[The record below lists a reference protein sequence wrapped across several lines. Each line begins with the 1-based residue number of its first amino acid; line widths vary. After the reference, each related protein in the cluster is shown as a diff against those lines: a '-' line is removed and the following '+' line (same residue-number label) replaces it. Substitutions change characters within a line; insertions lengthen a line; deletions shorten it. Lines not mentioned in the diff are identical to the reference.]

1 MKDMN
6 FDLNLLK
13 NKNILITGASNGI
26 GKSLSENLSKY
37 GANVIMLSRNENALD
52 AVYDSLK
59 KIYKTD
65 PCILKCDLENIDDE
79 KSQEIANIISKNYQN
94 LDSIIH
100 NAAILEKMS
109 DIESFDLQTW
119 DKVMR
124 VNLTSAFIL
133 SKYLIPL
140 MKSSTTPRIIF
151 TTSSVGKKGKA
162 FWGAYSVS
170 KAGVNAL
177 SDILSDEL
185 ESISNIKVFNFDPK
199 ATKTNMRA
207 MAYPAEDPSAI
218 KNPDQLINYY
228 LWMLSE
234 KSSSA
239 IERYIEFGQDI

>member
-26 GKSLSENLSKY
+26 GKSLSVNLSKY

-52 AVYDSLK
+52 AIYDSLK
-59 KIYKTD
+59 KKYKTD

-234 KSSSA
+234 KSSSSM
-239 IERYIEFGQDI
+239 ERYIEFGQEI

>member
-1 MKDMN
+1 MVDMN

-52 AVYDSLK
+52 AIYDSLK
-59 KIYKTD
+59 KKYKTD
-65 PCILKCDLENIDDE
+65 PCILKCDLENLDDK

>member
-1 MKDMN
+1 MMDMN

-52 AVYDSLK
+52 AIYDSLK
-59 KIYKTD
+59 KKYKTD

>member
-1 MKDMN
+1 MVDMN

-52 AVYDSLK
+52 AIYDSLK
-59 KIYKTD
+59 KKYKTD

>member
-1 MKDMN
+1 MVDMN

-52 AVYDSLK
+52 AIYDSLK
-59 KIYKTD
+59 KKYKTD
-65 PCILKCDLENIDDE
+65 PCILKCDLENLDDK

-177 SDILSDEL
+177 SNILNDEL
-185 ESISNIKVFNFDPK
+185 ESISNIKIFNFDPK
-199 ATKTNMRA
+199 ATQTNMRA
-207 MAYPAEDPSAI
+207 LAYPAEDPSTI

-234 KSSSA
+234 KSSSSM
-239 IERYIEFGQDI
+239 ERYIEFGQEI

>member
-59 KIYKTD
+59 KKYKTD

-79 KSQEIANIISKNYQN
+79 KSEEIANIISKNYQN

-207 MAYPAEDPSAI
+207 MAYPAEDPSAN

>member
-1 MKDMN
+1 MDMN

-52 AVYDSLK
+52 AIYDSLK
-59 KIYKTD
+59 EKYKTD
-65 PCILKCDLENIDDE
+65 PCILKCDLEDLDDK

-94 LDSIIH
+94 LDSVIH

-119 DKVMR
+119 NKVMR

-177 SDILSDEL
+177 SNILNDEL
-185 ESISNIKVFNFDPK
+185 ESISNIKIFNFDPK
-199 ATKTNMRA
+199 ATQTNMRA
-207 MAYPAEDPSAI
+207 LAYPAEDPSTI

-234 KSSSA
+234 KSSSSM
-239 IERYIEFGQDI
+239 ERYIEFGQEI

>member
-1 MKDMN
+1 MDMN

-52 AVYDSLK
+52 AIYDSLK
-59 KIYKTD
+59 EKYKTD
-65 PCILKCDLENIDDE
+65 PCILKCDLEELDDK

-94 LDSIIH
+94 LDSVIH

-119 DKVMR
+119 NKVMS

-140 MKSSTTPRIIF
+140 MKSSITPRIIF
-151 TTSSVGKKGKA
+151 TTSSVGKKAKA

-177 SDILSDEL
+177 SNILNDEL
-185 ESISNIKVFNFDPK
+185 ESISNIKIFNFDPK
-199 ATKTNMRA
+199 ATQTNMRA
-207 MAYPAEDPSAI
+207 LAYPAEDPSTI

-234 KSSSA
+234 KSSSSM
-239 IERYIEFGQDI
+239 ERYIEFGQEI

>member
-13 NKNILITGASNGI
+13 NKNILITGASKGI
-26 GKSLSENLSKY
+26 GKSLSVNLSKY

-52 AVYDSLK
+52 AIYDSLK
-59 KIYKTD
+59 KKYKTD

-124 VNLTSAFIL
+124 VNLTSSFIL

-207 MAYPAEDPSAI
+207 MAYPAEDPSTI

>member
-52 AVYDSLK
+52 AIYDSLK
-59 KIYKTD
+59 QKYKTD

>member
-52 AVYDSLK
+52 AIYDSLK
-59 KIYKTD
+59 EKYKTD
-65 PCILKCDLENIDDE
+65 PCILKCDLENLDDK
-79 KSQEIANIISKNYQN
+79 KSQEIANIISNNYKC
-94 LDSIIH
+94 LDSVIH

-119 DKVMR
+119 DKVMK

-177 SDILSDEL
+177 SNILNDEL
-185 ESISNIKVFNFDPK
+185 ESISNIKIFNFDPK
-199 ATKTNMRA
+199 ATQTNMRA

-218 KNPDQLINYY
+218 KNPDQIINYY

>member
-1 MKDMN
+1 MVDMN

-59 KIYKTD
+59 KKYKTD

-119 DKVMR
+119 DKVMK

-218 KNPDQLINYY
+218 KNPDQLTNYY

>member
-52 AVYDSLK
+52 AIYDSLK
-59 KIYKTD
+59 QKYKTD

-119 DKVMR
+119 NKVMR
-124 VNLTSAFIL
+124 VNLTSAFVL

>member
-13 NKNILITGASNGI
+13 DKNILITGASNGI

-52 AVYDSLK
+52 AIYDSLK
-59 KIYKTD
+59 EKYKTD
-65 PCILKCDLENIDDE
+65 PCILKCDLEDLDDK

-94 LDSIIH
+94 LDSVIH

-177 SDILSDEL
+177 SNILNDEL
-185 ESISNIKVFNFDPK
+185 ESISNIKIFNFDPK
-199 ATKTNMRA
+199 ATQTNMRA
-207 MAYPAEDPSAI
+207 LAYPAEDPSTI

-234 KSSSA
+234 KSSSSM
-239 IERYIEFGQDI
+239 ERYIEFGQEI

>member
-1 MKDMN
+1 MVDMN

-37 GANVIMLSRNENALD
+37 GANVIMLSRNENSLD
-52 AVYDSLK
+52 AIYDSLK
-59 KIYKTD
+59 KKYQTN

-124 VNLTSAFIL
+124 VNLTSSFVL

-207 MAYPAEDPSAI
+207 MAYPAEDPSAN

>member
-52 AVYDSLK
+52 AIYDSLK
-59 KIYKTD
+59 EKYKTD

-124 VNLTSAFIL
+124 VNLTSSFIL

>member
-13 NKNILITGASNGI
+13 DKNILITGASNGI

>member
-13 NKNILITGASNGI
+13 DKNILITGASNGI

-52 AVYDSLK
+52 AIYDSLK
-59 KIYKTD
+59 KKYKTD

-199 ATKTNMRA
+199 ATKTDMRA

>member
-52 AVYDSLK
+52 AIYDSLK
-59 KIYKTD
+59 KKYKTD

-140 MKSSTTPRIIF
+140 MKSSPTPRIIF

>member
-52 AVYDSLK
+52 AIYDSLK
-59 KIYKTD
+59 KKYKTD

-100 NAAILEKMS
+100 NAAILEKIS

-124 VNLTSAFIL
+124 VNLTSSFIL

-207 MAYPAEDPSAI
+207 MAYPAEDPSTI

>member
-52 AVYDSLK
+52 AIYDSLK
-59 KIYKTD
+59 KKYQTN
-65 PCILKCDLENIDDE
+65 PCILKCDLENLDDK

>member
-1 MKDMN
+1 MDMN

-52 AVYDSLK
+52 AIYDSLK
-59 KIYKTD
+59 EKYKTD
-65 PCILKCDLENIDDE
+65 PCILKCDLENLDDK

-124 VNLTSAFIL
+124 VNLTSSFVL

>member
-52 AVYDSLK
+52 AIYDSLK
-59 KIYKTD
+59 KKYQTN
-65 PCILKCDLENIDDE
+65 PCILKCDLENLDDE

-140 MKSSTTPRIIF
+140 MKSSPTPRIIF

-207 MAYPAEDPSAI
+207 MAYPAEDPSAN

>member
-13 NKNILITGASNGI
+13 DKNILITGASNGI

-52 AVYDSLK
+52 AIYDSLK
-59 KIYKTD
+59 KKYKTD

>member
-52 AVYDSLK
+52 AIYDSLK
-59 KIYKTD
+59 KKYKTD

-207 MAYPAEDPSAI
+207 MAYPAEDRSTI

>member
-52 AVYDSLK
+52 AIYDSLK
-59 KIYKTD
+59 KKYTTD

-124 VNLTSAFIL
+124 VNLTSSFIL

-207 MAYPAEDPSAI
+207 MAYPAEDPSVI

>member
-199 ATKTNMRA
+199 ATQTNMRA
-207 MAYPAEDPSAI
+207 LAYPAEDPSTI
-218 KNPDQLINYY
+218 KSPDQLINYY

-234 KSSSA
+234 KSSSSM
-239 IERYIEFGQDI
+239 ERYIEFGQEI

>member
-6 FDLNLLK
+6 FDLDLLK

-52 AVYDSLK
+52 AIYDSLK
-59 KIYKTD
+59 KKYKTD

>member
-1 MKDMN
+1 MDMN

-52 AVYDSLK
+52 AIYDSLK
-59 KIYKTD
+59 EKYKTA
-65 PCILKCDLENIDDE
+65 PCILKCDLEDLDDK

-94 LDSIIH
+94 LDSVIH

-119 DKVMR
+119 NKVMS

-140 MKSSTTPRIIF
+140 MKSSITPRIIF
-151 TTSSVGKKGKA
+151 TTSSVGKKAKA

-177 SDILSDEL
+177 SNILNDEL
-185 ESISNIKVFNFDPK
+185 ESISNIKIFNFDPK
-199 ATKTNMRA
+199 ATQTNMRA
-207 MAYPAEDPSAI
+207 LAYPAEDPSTI

-234 KSSSA
+234 KSSSSM
-239 IERYIEFGQDI
+239 ERYIEFGQEI

>member
-1 MKDMN
+1 MVDMN

-52 AVYDSLK
+52 AIYDSLK
-59 KIYKTD
+59 EKYKTD

-124 VNLTSAFIL
+124 VNLTSSFVL

>member
-52 AVYDSLK
+52 AIYDSLK
-59 KIYKTD
+59 KKYKTD